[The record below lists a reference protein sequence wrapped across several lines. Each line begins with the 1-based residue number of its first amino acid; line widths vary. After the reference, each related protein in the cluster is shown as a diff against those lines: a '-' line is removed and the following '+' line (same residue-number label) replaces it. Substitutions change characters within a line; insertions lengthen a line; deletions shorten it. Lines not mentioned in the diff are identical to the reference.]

1 MPEPAPAP
9 ETPQF
14 DTAEYH
20 GVTTPDWC
28 RTCKQPIVSTYYR
41 VKGEMACAGC
51 AEIAKGQVP
60 VHTAGAFA
68 RAVVFGCFAA
78 VAGLVLYAAVGIT
91 TGLEIGFVALAV
103 GYIIGKAMM
112 KGSNGMG
119 GRRYQIV
126 ALILTYAAVSL
137 AAVPIAISAYMKQNT
152 AQTQVA
158 QQQASNPTS
167 QAPTGSST
175 SESAQPPVGQANA
188 GTTAA
193 EEQQMSLGKAF
204 GSLFLIGIASPI
216 LGLQDPVNGAIGLI
230 ILFVGL
236 QIAWKTTAGSVFEVE
251 GPYNV

>member
-14 DTAEYH
+14 DTAEYQ
-20 GVTTPDWC
+20 GVTAPDCC

-60 VHTAGAFA
+60 IHTAGAFA

-78 VAGLVLYAAVGIT
+78 VAGLVLYAAVGII

-137 AAVPIAISAYMKQNT
+137 AAVPIAISAYMKQNS
-152 AQTQVA
+152 AQTQTT
-158 QQQASNPTS
+158 QQQASDPSS
-167 QAPTGSST
+167 QAQTGSST
-175 SESAQPPVGQANA
+175 ADETNA
-188 GTTAA
+188 GTTAAA

-216 LGLQDPVNGAIGLI
+216 LGLQDPINGAIGLI